1 MLNLFFLE
9 EAPANFFFLKLI
21 KRKLH
26 IFRFVQFIYQ
36 ANLYLPAS
44 STFFNCHERDLYAN
58 FDRFTRDTQNLRMK
72 SKQVFPFSAD
82 EDLRGNNF
90 LEKVGCGNNTV
101 GSATY
106 NLYPCFCK
114 TKGYTLQ
121 EKKDQAYIS
130 NFKQAPKGCTAIHKY
145 LFYNNGS
152 VSIYV

>member
-1 MLNLFFLE
+1 MGDGGDGTC
-9 EAPANFFFLKLI
+9 PDG
-21 KRKLH
+21 
-26 IFRFVQFIYQ
+26 
-36 ANLYLPAS
+36 
-44 STFFNCHERDLYAN
+44 STQKGCWN
-58 FDRFTRDTQNLRMK
+58 
-72 SKQVFPFSAD
+72 
-82 EDLRGNNF
+82 G
-90 LEKVGCGNNTV
+90 EKVGCGNNTV

-152 VSIYV
+152 VSIYVWYSIFYTTINLTPHSFILGCG

>member
-1 MLNLFFLE
+1 MGDGGDGTC
-9 EAPANFFFLKLI
+9 PDG
-21 KRKLH
+21 
-26 IFRFVQFIYQ
+26 
-36 ANLYLPAS
+36 
-44 STFFNCHERDLYAN
+44 STQKGCWN
-58 FDRFTRDTQNLRMK
+58 
-72 SKQVFPFSAD
+72 
-82 EDLRGNNF
+82 G
-90 LEKVGCGNNTV
+90 EKVGCGNNTV

>member
-1 MLNLFFLE
+1 MGASGSGLC
-9 EAPANFFFLKLI
+9 PDGI
-21 KRKLH
+21 WRKGCW
-26 IFRFVQFIYQ
+26 
-36 ANLYLPAS
+36 N
-44 STFFNCHERDLYAN
+44 
-58 FDRFTRDTQNLRMK
+58 
-72 SKQVFPFSAD
+72 
-82 EDLRGNNF
+82 G
-90 LEKVGCGNNTV
+90 EKVGCGTKTV

-152 VSIYV
+152 VSIDDILFMKYHTSINLTPHLFILGCG